1 MLICIIVDQLT
12 SLTQMGG
19 TEDVVLAHQQ
29 QSTENKTELCI
40 GVQPADN
47 DKMRGS
53 KQELVVTIRKMVEI
67 EDRLEFCIS
76 KIVRADGETISE
88 VTNASEQ
95 QQQQQSS
102 NKAEF
107 CIAWCSS
114 TDNHCSQNI
123 NGEIINADKKQ
134 H

>member
-19 TEDVVLAHQQ
+19 TEDVVAHQQ

-53 KQELVVTIRKMVEI
+53 KQELVVTMHKMVEI

-76 KIVRADGETISE
+76 KIVWADGKTIAE
-88 VTNASEQ
+88 VTNTSKQ

-102 NKAEF
+102 DKAEF

-123 NGEIINADKKQ
+123 NGEIINADKKR